1 MSGALRAYGTP
12 IGVVDTGRVGAG
24 PLDHAAGSASSRV
37 LRATPGDLDFFI
49 VNTGAVAGWIF
60 LQDAA
65 AAQGNGAISC
75 PLKLQWPANSTLTVG
90 FDPPLK
96 ATTGWVVYFSTT
108 GPDTLTL
115 SATAS
120 FGGRIL

>member
-1 MSGALRAYGTP
+1 MSGSLRAYGTP
-12 IGVVDTGRVGAG
+12 IGVVDTGRLGVAALAHEAG
-24 PLDHAAGSASSRV
+24 GASSRV

-75 PLKLQWPANSTLTVG
+75 PLKWQWPANATKEVG
-90 FDPPLK
+90 FNPPLK